1 MPESDIVTSIY
12 GRNLIALHMKFLK
25 DLRRHH
31 KCWLPMLDKDGFFI
45 SGYIWT
51 YSENSNQ
58 VTARIYNTEIPEII
72 FYDSLEA
79 AWEDYK
85 KELEQNIL

>member
-1 MPESDIVTSIY
+1 MPESDIVTLIY

-31 KCWLPMLDKDGFFI
+31 KCRLPVLDKEGFFI

-51 YSENSNQ
+51 YSENSNH

>member
-1 MPESDIVTSIY
+1 MVESDIITSIY
-12 GRNLIALHMKFLK
+12 GRNLNALHMKFLK

-31 KCWLPMLDKDGFFI
+31 KCRLPVLDKSGFFV

-51 YSENSNQ
+51 YNGDQ
-58 VTARIYNTEIPEII
+58 VTARIYNTEIPET
-72 FYDSLEA
+72 FLYDSLEA

>member
-1 MPESDIVTSIY
+1 MVESDIITSIY
-12 GRNLIALHMKFLK
+12 GRNLNALHMKFLK

-31 KCWLPMLDKDGFFI
+31 KCRLPVLDKSGFFV

-51 YSENSNQ
+51 YNGDQ